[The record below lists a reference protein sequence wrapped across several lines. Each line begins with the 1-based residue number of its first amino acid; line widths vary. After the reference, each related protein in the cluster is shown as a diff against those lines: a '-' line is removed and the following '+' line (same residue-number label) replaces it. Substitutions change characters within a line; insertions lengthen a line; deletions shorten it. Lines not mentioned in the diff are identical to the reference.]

1 MADSNTVR
9 ILQIDGGGA
18 RGYMSLCFLKDFV
31 DLWGIDPTT
40 IASHFDVVCGT
51 SAGGI
56 IALMIAAG
64 LTPDEMLEFYTAD
77 VPYVFSLTSLSPS
90 VRPIFEA
97 KIALVLA
104 SIPIYQSSGPTAS
117 DYGHGKLVSRLQSI
131 FGGTTLQQLNS
142 NVVIPVYELD
152 TSTYKIFSNLN
163 YPEFSGQNLLVSDVA
178 LATSAAPAYFPSWT
192 IGDHAYIDGGTYN
205 NNISQIGKFTAQSL
219 KPNSN
224 RSCVL
229 SIGTGIGEMGFDTI
243 PGNSILKKALMKGLM
258 ENPSIFTPE
267 STVALLFALFDIAQT
282 GAQESIALGLALE
295 AKYVN
300 NQSSHYRFQDRLDLE
315 LNTELDNTDPD
326 ILVYYQSTEQSIWE
340 TDINNITTFL
350 GKLTA

>member
-1 MADSNTVR
+1 MADTNTVR
-9 ILQIDGGGA
+9 ILQVDGGGA

-90 VRPIFEA
+90 VRPNLAA
-97 KIALVLA
+97 KLALVLA
-104 SIPIYQSSGPTAS
+104 NTPIYQSSGPTAA

-131 FGGTTLQQLNS
+131 FGSTILQQLNS

-152 TSTYKIFSNLN
+152 TATYKIFSNLN
-163 YPEFSGQNLLVSDVA
+163 YPEFEGQNLLVSDVA
-178 LATSAAPAYFPSWT
+178 IATSAAPVYFPSWT
-192 IGDHAYIDGGTYN
+192 IGDHSYIDGGVYN
-205 NNISQIGKFTAQSL
+205 NNIAQIGKFTAQSI
-219 KPNSN
+219 KPNAN

-229 SIGTGIGEMGFDTI
+229 SIGTGIGEMGFDTV
-243 PGNSILKKALMKGLM
+243 PALLKKAFI
-258 ENPSIFTPE
+258 ENVLPMTPE
-267 STVALLFALFDIAQT
+267 TSIEILFSLFDIAQT
-282 GAQESIALGLALE
+282 GAQESTSFGLALE
-295 AKYVN
+295 SRYVN
-300 NQSSHYRFQDRLDLE
+300 NQSFHYRFQTQLE
-315 LNTELDNTDPD
+315 LELDTELDNTDSD
-326 ILVYYQSTEQSIWE
+326 ILVYYQSTEQNIWE
-340 TDINNITTFL
+340 TDINNITSFL
-350 GKLTA
+350 GHLTA